1 MKATG
6 CWCAAVVCVMA
17 ASAADSGTVRGPVS
31 GYVLDAR
38 ARSLRPVNGI
48 PGGATLGAPLQLGF
62 RLNLAAVSAEK
73 DFAVVTEFRKAAVPV
88 LVKALSSGSP
98 VIVPLTGA
106 IAATALDLSDG
117 GGAAMVCSATD
128 GKLQLITG
136 LPDNPV
142 VLPAVDVSGWNGGIV
157 AGAVDPSGTQV
168 LAAAGDGNIYL
179 YSVQGQ
185 ALSDAEWV
193 GRVPGASAMAFAAT
207 GTGVVGS
214 ATSGDVMVIRGLGGV
229 PTVSQAAGAADG
241 IESVR
246 ALRPAGPEGICV
258 VEGPSGKAGIIDVS
272 APAVHWLSPSG
283 PASRCDRL
291 NASVLALNQ
300 AGRDPLLL
308 LDSSGVPGIFFVP
321 AN

>member
-1 MKATG
+1 MKTIG
-6 CWCAAVVCVMA
+6 CLLAAAIFVIGA
-17 ASAADSGTVRGPVS
+17 AAADSGKVRGPVA
-31 GYVLDAR
+31 GYILDAR

-48 PGGATLGAPLQLGF
+48 PGGATLGPPLQLGF

-73 DFAVVTEFRKAAVPV
+73 DFAVVTEFRKAAAPV

-98 VIVPLTGA
+98 VIVPLAGS
-106 IAATALDLSDG
+106 IQATALDLSDG
-117 GGAAMVCSATD
+117 GNAVVVSSVAG
-128 GKLQLITG
+128 GRLQLITG
-136 LPDNPV
+136 LPDSPV
-142 VLPAVDVSGWNGGIV
+142 VLPAVDVSGWSGGIV
-157 AGAVDPSGTQV
+157 AAAVDPSGMQV
-168 LAAAGDGNIYL
+168 LAAAGDGSIYL
-179 YSVQGQ
+179 YAVQGQ
-185 ALSDAEWV
+185 ALSDAQWV
-193 GRVPGASAMAFAAT
+193 GRVPGAAALAFAAT

-214 ATSGDVMVIRGLGGV
+214 ATSGDVMVFRGLGGV
-229 PTVSQAAGAADG
+229 PTVSRAAGAADG

-246 ALRPAGPEGICV
+246 ALRPAGPDGICV

-283 PASRCDRL
+283 PASRCDRV

-308 LDSSGVPGIFFVP
+308 LDSSGVPGVFFVP